1 MCCAT
6 AGVGSGAMAEDLL
19 QDQAGYA
26 AARAAAAHL
35 PRCELPAPHFDP
47 GLELTG
53 VRCADADSCE
63 EARCTAM
70 RTVQLSPGA
79 GLPENPPGA
88 GGSSGVISCM
98 LSEPSVSSPWQGAL
112 RAEGVGTD

>member
-1 MCCAT
+1 
-6 AGVGSGAMAEDLL
+6 MAEDLL

-53 VRCADADSCE
+53 VRCADADGCE